1 MELNIFCINKKTKKT
16 QQQTTTETWT
26 DDRAR
31 QPAADDRASDSNTG
45 RGQQAG
51 TLAAQ
56 LGIGGNTTAAAAVAP
71 PARCTP
77 VISIQWRSFIT

>member
-1 MELNIFCINKKTKKT
+1 MELNIFCINKK
-16 QQQTTTETWT
+16 TTTETWT

-31 QPAADDRASDSNTG
+31 QPAADDRASDSSTG
-45 RGQQAG
+45 RGQAG

-56 LGIGGNTTAAAAVAP
+56 LGIGGNTTAAAVAP

>member
-1 MELNIFCINKKTKKT
+1 MELNIFCINKKTKKK
-16 QQQTTTETWT
+16 QQTTTETWT

-31 QPAADDRASDSNTG
+31 QPTADDRASDSNTG

-56 LGIGGNTTAAAAVAP
+56 LGIGGNTTAAAVAP